1 MNIKTSFFSPAL
13 VKIMI
18 CLSTKGP
25 VLLMTFLRIFCC
37 DADSKVIENSEQ
49 TCFFFLGTSRK
60 VCERYEIVK
69 KKIDFFG
76 ASNGGSFFLI
86 I

>member
-49 TCFFFLGTSRK
+49 TCFFFWVLAAKFVNDMKLLRK
-60 VCERYEIVK
+60 KSI
-69 KKIDFFG
+69 
-76 ASNGGSFFLI
+76 FLALLMAVPSS
-86 I
+86 

>member
-49 TCFFFLGTSRK
+49 TCFFFFWVLAAKFVNDMKLLRK
-60 VCERYEIVK
+60 KSI
-69 KKIDFFG
+69 
-76 ASNGGSFFLI
+76 FLALLMAVPSS
-86 I
+86 

>member
-49 TCFFFLGTSRK
+49 TCFFFGVLAAEFVNHMKLLRK
-60 VCERYEIVK
+60 NR
-69 KKIDFFG
+69 F
-76 ASNGGSFFLI
+76 SSSW
-86 I
+86 